1 MKGPQG
7 CVCMVGLE
15 CVLWSRS
22 HFQPHLI
29 GLVFQRDLSG
39 ALIQRVRGSDKSQ
52 GVRVLCLARG
62 KGKAGNM
69 ELGGLD
75 LERRFTDPE
84 NTWDMEARVCR

>member
-1 MKGPQG
+1 
-7 CVCMVGLE
+7 MVGLE

-29 GLVFQRDLSG
+29 ELVFQRDLSG

-84 NTWDMEARVCR
+84 NTWGMEARVCR